1 MLAEHTAPQLR
12 LPPPAQVA
20 VTVPVP
26 LPCFEITKV
35 AFLIA
40 NVAFTVVAFVI
51 AVSAQVAPEAVVQ
64 PDHDLKSESASAVAV
79 SDSDAPGSTEITQLA
94 IVQFTA
100 PSALVILPLPVRV
113 SVTWIFLSVKVAL
126 TLAAALRFDTTHVA
140 PVADE
145 HPVQV
150 AKSESAPGVAVKV
163 TVLP

>member
-20 VTVPVP
+20 VTVPAP

-40 NVAFTVVAFVI
+40 NVAFTVVAVVI
-51 AVSAQVAPEAVVQ
+51 AVSEQVAPEAVVQ

-79 SDSDAPGSTEITQLA
+79 SDSDAPESTEITQLA
-94 IVQFTA
+94 IVQLTA
-100 PSALVILPLPVRV
+100 PSVLVILPLPERA
-113 SVTWIFLSVKVAL
+113 SVTWIFLIVKAAL
-126 TLAAALRFDTTHVA
+126 TLAAALKFDTTHVA

-163 TVLP
+163 TLLP

>member
-1 MLAEHTAPQLR
+1 MLAEHSAPQLR

-26 LPCFEITKV
+26 LPCFEITKL

-40 NVAFTVVAFVI
+40 NVAFSVVALVI
-51 AVSAQVAPEAVVQ
+51 AVSEQIAPVAVVQ

-79 SDSDAPGSTEITQLA
+79 NDSDAPESTEITQLG
-94 IVQFTA
+94 IVQLTA
-100 PSALVILPLPVRV
+100 PSVLVILPLPVRV

-145 HPVQV
+145 HPVQL
-150 AKSESAPGVAVKV
+150 AKSESAPAVAVKV